1 MKELLQ
7 EIKSI
12 LLSTN
17 LNTKETL
24 SAKEAAQYM
33 GISLNTLYQ
42 LTSQS
47 KITHYKPSGKLIFF
61 KKKDLDDFLQQNKYE
76 GVRSNNL

>member
-1 MKELLQ
+1 MRELLQ

-12 LLSTN
+12 LQSTK

-33 GISLNTLYQ
+33 GISLSTLYQ

-61 KKKDLDDFLQQNKYE
+61 KRKDLDDFLQQNKSE
-76 GVRSNNL
+76 GIKIDNY

>member
-1 MKELLQ
+1 MEDLLK
-7 EIKSI
+7 EIKEI
-12 LLSTN
+12 LLASN
-17 LNTKETL
+17 LNAKETL

-47 KITHYKPSGKLIFF
+47 KITHYKPSGKLIYF

-76 GVRSNNL
+76 GVNNINL

>member
-12 LLSTN
+12 LLSTK
-17 LNTKETL
+17 LNAKETL
-24 SAKEAAQYM
+24 TAKEAALYM

-42 LTSQS
+42 LTSKS

-61 KKKDLDDFLQQNKYE
+61 RKKDLDDFLHQNKCE
-76 GVRSNNL
+76 EISNINL

>member
-1 MKELLQ
+1 MKELLK
-7 EIKSI
+7 EIKEI
-12 LLSTN
+12 LLAAN
-17 LNTKETL
+17 LNGKETL
-24 SAKEAAQYM
+24 SAQEAAHYM

-47 KITHYKPSGKLIFF
+47 KITHYKPSGKLLYF

-76 GVRSNNL
+76 GVNNINL